1 MTHDV
6 MMMLSSDVMLYH
18 IFITEWICLHVLGL
32 WLGVLIDYVVWDLYG
47 IYVGAKFVRLQ
58 HCDKR

>member
-1 MTHDV
+1 MTYDV

-18 IFITEWICLHVLGL
+18 IFITERICLPVLGL

-47 IYVGAKFVRLQ
+47 NICGSKICKVVTL
-58 HCDKR
+58 